1 MTREGR
7 NVDAGSVLFAHV
19 AQRPDE
25 EIDLAAAALLIAEAE
40 YANLDVGH
48 YLGMLDGMAEAV
60 RKRVG
65 PPGPGALLGA
75 LTHYLF
81 EELGFRGNDED
92 YYDPKNSFLNEVLDR
107 RVGIPITLSI
117 VFLEVGW
124 RLGLGLQG
132 VSFPGHFLVRLEVDG
147 QEQMLD
153 PYHAGVAL
161 GPAELE
167 ERLRQAMGQSA
178 ELASEHMQGASKRQV
193 LTRMLNNLRGIYQRL
208 GDGERELAVLEKL
221 AILNPKDERV
231 GDALEQ
237 LRKRETG
244 GEGGLN

>member
-19 AQRPDE
+19 AQRPDD
-25 EIDLAAAALLIAEAE
+25 EIDLAAAALLVAEAE
-40 YANLDVGH
+40 YPNLDVGH
-48 YLGMLDGMAEAV
+48 YLAMLDGMADAV
-60 RKRVG
+60 KKRVG

-75 LTHYLF
+75 MTHYLF

-124 RLGLGLQG
+124 RLGLTLQG
-132 VSFPGHFLVRLEVDG
+132 VSFPGHFLVRLTVEG
-147 QEQMLD
+147 QEEQMLD

-161 GPAELE
+161 GPEELE
-167 ERLRQAMGQSA
+167 ERLKQAMGQSA
-178 ELASEHMQGASKRQV
+178 ELAAEHMQGASKRQV

-208 GDGERELAVLEKL
+208 GDGDRELAVLAKL
-221 AILNPKDERV
+221 SILNPKDERV
-231 GDALEQ
+231 GEALEA
-237 LRKRETG
+237 LRKRATG
-244 GEGGLN
+244 GGGLN